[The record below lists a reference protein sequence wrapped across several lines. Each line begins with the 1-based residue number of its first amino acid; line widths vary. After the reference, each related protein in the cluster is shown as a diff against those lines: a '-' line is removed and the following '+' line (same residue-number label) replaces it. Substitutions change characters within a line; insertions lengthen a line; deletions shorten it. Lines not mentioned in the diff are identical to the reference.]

1 MAKIKWKELDG
12 ELKVVVQAIDVNG
25 NYRVF
30 HFNVYVDKSTSTYDK
45 QVYIQDIA
53 QRMTTLRNCYF
64 GTVLAVEQVKAN
76 ERRELPRKDKK
87 KNVVH
92 EGDIIRYTFKDNGQT
107 IHDDFLIKFKD
118 ADGSLGWCCQPL
130 NGTQTLFDMFS
141 QSEFSKHITII
152 GNKFDNPELLK
163 ARGTR

>member
-1 MAKIKWKELDG
+1 MAKIEWKELDG

-25 NYRVF
+25 NFRVF
-30 HFNVYVDKSTSTYDK
+30 HFNIYVDKSISTDK
-45 QVYIQDIA
+45 KKEYIIDIIL
-53 QRMTTLRNCYF
+53 RMEALRNCYM
-64 GTVLAVEQVKAN
+64 GKLLAVEQVKAN

>member
-25 NYRVF
+25 NHSIF
-30 HFNVYVDKSTSTYDK
+30 HFNVYVEKGVS
-45 QVYIQDIA
+45 VYYKEDYINDIVH
-53 QRMTTLRNCYF
+53 RMTTLRDCYF

-92 EGDIIRYTFKDNGQT
+92 EGDIIRYTFKDEGET
-107 IHDDFLIKFKD
+107 IHEDLSIEWKD
-118 ADGSLGWCCQPL
+118 GDGSLGWCCRPL
-130 NGTQTLFDMFS
+130 SGAITGTDMFS
-141 QSEFSKHITII
+141 QSEFSKRIEII

>member
-1 MAKIKWKELDG
+1 MAEIKWKELDG
-12 ELKVVVQAIDVNG
+12 ELKVVVQAIDENG

-30 HFNVYVDKSTSTYDK
+30 HFNLYVEKGKSAYDK
-45 QVYIQDIA
+45 EDYIGDIA
-53 QRMTTLRNCYF
+53 HRMTNLRNCYGYKILF
-64 GTVLAVEQVKAN
+64 VEQVKAD
-76 ERRELPRKDKK
+76 ERRELPRRDKK

-92 EGDIIRYTFKDNGQT
+92 EGDIIRYTFRDNGQT

-141 QSEFSKHITII
+141 QSEFSRRIEII

-163 ARGTR
+163 AGGIR

>member
-1 MAKIKWKELDG
+1 MAKIEWKELDG

-25 NYRVF
+25 NFRVF
-30 HFNVYVDKSTSTYDK
+30 HFNIYVDKSISTDK
-45 QVYIQDIA
+45 KKEYIIDIIL
-53 QRMTTLRNCYF
+53 RMEALRNCYM
-64 GTVLAVEQVKAN
+64 GKLLAVEQVKAN

-92 EGDIIRYTFKDNGQT
+92 EGDIIRYTFKDEGET
-107 IHDDFLIKFKD
+107 IHEDLLIEWKD
-118 ADGSLGWCCQPL
+118 GDGSLGWCCRPL
-130 NGTQTLFDMFS
+130 SGAITGTDMFS
-141 QSEFSKHITII
+141 QSEFSKRIEII

>member
-12 ELKVVVQAIDVNG
+12 ELKVVVQAIDANG

-30 HFNVYVDKSTSTYDK
+30 HFNVYVDKSINAYDK
-45 QVYIQDIA
+45 EEYIQNIA
-53 QRMTTLRNCYF
+53 QRMVILRDCYMGKF
-64 GTVLAVEQVKAN
+64 LAVEQVKAN

-92 EGDIIRYTFKDNGQT
+92 EGDIIRYTFKDEGEI
-107 IHDDFLIKFKD
+107 IHEDLLIEWKD
-118 ADGSLGWCCQPL
+118 GDGSLGWSCRPL
-130 NGTQTLFDMFS
+130 SGAITGTDMFS
-141 QSEFSKHITII
+141 QSEFSKRIEII

-163 ARGTR
+163 VRGTR